1 MSFTLL
7 SNLLTVPIKRACA
20 SHGETFTKGCGGGLG
35 TGVGIG
41 VGYGGQLQQ
50 VRRHAPI
57 CGPPRFPMST
67 AQRLIF
73 GVGPILIMMILPYW
87 ALSQV
92 PRWSAMHNNRPY
104 RDEEEPHEE

>member
-7 SNLLTVPIKRACA
+7 SNLLTVPIKRVCA
-20 SHGETFTKGCGGGLG
+20 THGETFSKGGGG
-35 TGVGIG
+35 GAGIG
-41 VGYGGQLQQ
+41 VGYAGQLQQ

-67 AQRLIF
+67 GQKLIF
-73 GVGPILIMMILPYW
+73 GWGSILIMMILPYW

-104 RDEEEPHEE
+104 GDEEEEPPEE